1 MSTLPL
7 IFGIGVRD
15 RYGATTG
22 PANDSREGGSQLPS
36 LTRTI
41 KASSMRMKSSPLT
54 VEVVSR
60 LEGCLLVEV
69 DTI

>member
-22 PANDSREGGSQLPS
+22 PANDSREGGSQS
-36 LTRTI
+36 TI
-41 KASSMRMKSSPLT
+41 INSNNKGYFHENKVFTPYRRSGQPA
-54 VEVVSR
+54 
-60 LEGCLLVEV
+60 
-69 DTI
+69 